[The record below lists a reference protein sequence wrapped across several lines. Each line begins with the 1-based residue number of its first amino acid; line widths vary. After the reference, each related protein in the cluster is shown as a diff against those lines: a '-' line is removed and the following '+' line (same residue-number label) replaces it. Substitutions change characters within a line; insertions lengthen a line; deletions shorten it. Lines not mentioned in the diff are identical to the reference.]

1 MNVAFLLIPK
11 INVSYLYDDWTLRQA
26 LEKMRHSG
34 YTAIPVLSRD
44 GRYRCTVTLGDFL
57 WYLVDDPD
65 APLAPRDIHET
76 EKVMLRDIMRSDS
89 NPPVRIDAE
98 IEELMGRALEQNFI
112 PVVDDRDAF
121 SGIVTRRDIIA
132 HLLRSCMNE

>member
-76 EKVMLRDIMRSDS
+76 EKVMLRDIMRPDS

>member
-44 GRYRCTVTLGDFL
+44 GRYRCTVTEGDFL
-57 WYLVDDPD
+57 WRLIDDPD
-65 APLAPRDIHET
+65 APLQVKDIRAL
-76 EKVMLRDIMRSDS
+76 EKIMLRDIMRPAC

-98 IEELMGRALEQNFI
+98 IEELINRAMVQNFI

-132 HLLRSCMNE
+132 HLLRNCMDE

>member
-34 YTAIPVLSRD
+34 YTAIPVLTRD
-44 GRYRCTVTLGDFL
+44 GRYRCTVTEGDFL
-57 WYLVDDPD
+57 WHLIDDPD
-65 APLAPRDIHET
+65 ASLEPRDLRKMERT
-76 EKVMLRDIMRSDS
+76 MLRDIMRPDC

-98 IEELMGRALEQNFI
+98 IEELINRAMVQNFI

-132 HLLRSCMNE
+132 HLLRSRMDE